1 MNKKNNKTKT
11 DLAVSD
17 IITSSGPSI
26 TKNYRHSHRAHNLLA
41 VRAYTGANFDFST
54 TDLLPSPSLQQDL
67 KVSLKK
73 LRDFGRTFSLESEYG
88 RRYLE
93 IIKSQIIGASGI
105 KLSVTAF
112 DEKSGLIDQ
121 DSPKAT
127 AHFEKWCKNISCG
140 KAMSIAKAQSLILE
154 YMARD
159 GEALAIIRRGPN
171 YGPYNIQIQVLDPEH
186 LDDNYNQ
193 MLQNGNNVV
202 QGVEINKHGK
212 PVAYHILTNNPSD
225 TFSAAGDRVRFDAK
239 DVIHMF
245 DMERTSQT
253 RGYSWFANVIRS
265 LHQITEYRQTVL
277 LQARL
282 NAANSRYL
290 KPTSS
295 NPAPLIG
302 GFVAPEALENT
313 GDLTPEEQ
321 EKAEY
326 DALLKYG
333 DFVKKVIPGAIEIL
347 PEGWE
352 VENLEWKNGSQSL
365 QDFQKAVLRGVASGL
380 GVSYGTLS
388 NDTADV
394 NYSTSRF
401 IALVDN
407 EFYKGIQQIIADEFV
422 QRLYEEWL
430 DVQLLTNYWKLNIP
444 AYRFEKFSQTRLTP
458 PKFGTID
465 PKLDAEADIL
475 EFENNLVSLS
485 EIAEKR
491 GRSLEAVLI
500 QRQQDEKLLAKY
512 GITKESAVQAITKK

>member
-1 MNKKNNKTKT
+1 MRKNNKTKT
-11 DLAVSD
+11 NLAKVEDAVVISEQ
-17 IITSSGPSI
+17 ITQ
-26 TKNYRHSHRAHNLLA
+26 KKYSHRAQTLLA
-41 VRAYTGANFDFST
+41 LRAFSGANFDYST
-54 TDLLPSPSLQQDL
+54 TDLLPSPSLQHDL

-73 LRDFGRTFSLESEYG
+73 LRDFGRTFALESEYG

-105 KLSVTAF
+105 KLAVTAY
-112 DEKSGLIDQ
+112 DEKSGLLDQ

-171 YGPYNIQIQVLDPEH
+171 YGPYHIQIQVLDPEH
-186 LDDNYNQ
+186 LDENYNQ

-202 QGVEINKHGK
+202 QGVELDKHGK

-225 TFSAAGDRVRFDAK
+225 TFSASGERIRFEAR
-239 DVIHMF
+239 DVIHIF
-245 DMERTSQT
+245 DMERTSQS
-253 RGYSWFANVIRS
+253 RGYSWFANVIRA

-290 KPTSS
+290 KPTTP
-295 NPAPLIG
+295 NPAPLVG
-302 GFVAPEALENT
+302 GFVAPDALDENPDPDQEAYK
-313 GDLTPEEQ
+313 D
-321 EKAEY
+321 
-326 DALLKYG
+326 LLKYG
-333 DFVKKVIPGAIEIL
+333 DFVKKVIPGSIEIL

-365 QDFQKAVLRGVASGL
+365 QDFQKAVLRGIASGL

-407 EFYKGIQQIIADEFV
+407 EFYKGIQQMIADEFV

-444 AYRFEKFSQTRLTP
+444 PYRFEKFAQTRITP

-491 GRSLEAVLI
+491 GRSLEAVLK
-500 QRQQDEKLLAKY
+500 QKQQDDALLKQY
-512 GITKESAVQAITKK
+512 GFSKKDVVDQLVKKPA